1 MQLGIKKN
9 KLFSSALAFHSLCAK
24 REVRMQLAP
33 SPHFNPKLKTTIHL
47 IINIKQK

>member
-33 SPHFNPKLKTTIHL
+33 SPHFNPKLKTTIHHYY
-47 IINIKQK
+47 